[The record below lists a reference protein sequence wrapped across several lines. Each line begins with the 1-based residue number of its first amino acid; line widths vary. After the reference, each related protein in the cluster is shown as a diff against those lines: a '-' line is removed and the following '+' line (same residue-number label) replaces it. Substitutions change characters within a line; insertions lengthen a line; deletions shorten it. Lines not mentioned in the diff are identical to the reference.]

1 MGSCGSGQQKIMNLT
16 RRILGVATVFAAV
29 AGIASADALT
39 VSGFYSSPQTVTSLN
54 SSSCLNT
61 TNGGVVPGTDAN
73 CTQTDWLGS
82 INNNNTP
89 YASISVAQF
98 DSSIGTLNSIT
109 VDFTGAMESNI
120 TFTNGS
126 TSTTVTSYKTSLDL
140 AALVLGAT
148 GPYSPYQSDGTGTP
162 CLQTVSF
169 LGNNFCTTG
178 VDQTIATI
186 APGTYAANTVIG
198 PQTYDYF
205 IDTGNV
211 ALSSIAGWF
220 ANGGGTVIVPVA
232 GIVHTTTDV
241 SGGNF
246 LTTQT
251 TDAVA
256 NLSVTYNYTPNPP
269 PGSAPEPAT
278 LFLMGTALVGTGL
291 LRKRMKKS

>member
-1 MGSCGSGQQKIMNLT
+1 M
-16 RRILGVATVFAAV
+16 ATVFAAV
-29 AGIASADALT
+29 AGIASADSLT

-54 SSSCLNT
+54 ANSCLNT
-61 TNGGVVPGTDAN
+61 TNGLGAPGTDAN

-89 YASISVAQF
+89 YAAISVAQF
-98 DSSIGTLNSIT
+98 DSSLGTLNSVSI
-109 VDFTGAMESNI
+109 DFTGAIESNI
-120 TFTNGS
+120 TFTNGN
-126 TSTTVTSYKTSLDL
+126 TPTTVTSYKTSVDL
-140 AALVLGAT
+140 AALALGAT
-148 GPYSPYQSDGTGTP
+148 GPYTPYQLDGTGTP

-186 APGTYAANTVIG
+186 TPGTYAAGTVIG

-211 ALSSIAGWF
+211 TLSSQAGWS
-220 ANGGGTVIVPVA
+220 AAGGGTVIVPVA

-246 LTTQT
+246 TTTQT
-251 TDAVA
+251 TDAVVD
-256 NLSVTYNYTPNPP
+256 LSVTYNYTPNPP
-269 PGSAPEPAT
+269 PGTTPEPAT
-278 LFLMGTALVGTGL
+278 LFLMGSALVGTGL
-291 LRKRMKKS
+291 LRKRIKKS